1 MIAGD
6 SNSDGPTVGVIG
18 AIKWSSQVVSNMSDE
33 KAILPLW
40 SLLANLLLRASGDEH
55 VFTQSVNLLRAVCGG
70 DLRANILT
78 FHIIDASVPNLVFL
92 ACQEGP
98 LDAQEL
104 YFATIK
110 ELCSVSACSVTHS
123 QPSPRI

>member
-1 MIAGD
+1 MSMYLPNRSICFVLFVGD
-6 SNSDGPTVGVIG
+6 FEP
-18 AIKWSSQVVSNMSDE
+18 
-33 KAILPLW
+33 
-40 SLLANLLLRASGDEH
+40 
-55 VFTQSVNLLRAVCGG
+55 
-70 DLRANILT
+70 NILT

-110 ELCSVSACSVTHS
+110 ELCSGTQYVLGPALSALTYLNDRNQDSALGSMSTLES
-123 QPSPRI
+123 PS